1 MEYENATITVKK
13 PTHARLYR
21 LKGPELTYDGFLCKV
36 LDEYEE
42 NISRRQGGTEPG
54 ETNNSDEEKVIN

>member
-42 NISRRQGGTEPG
+42 NISRRQGPTEPG
-54 ETNNSDEEKVIN
+54 ETNISDKEKVIR

>member
-42 NISRRQGGTEPG
+42 NISRRQTLTEPG
-54 ETNNSDEEKVIN
+54 ETT